1 MTPTPTTPAPTPAAT
16 NTDPAG
22 LRGIAAR
29 PVLARLSAL
38 LVAVLVAATAAGSAA
53 PNQLAD
59 RAAGFDTAYASF
71 QGWFVGERDEQGT
84 SYAHWRYQ
92 PQTGPPRRIDSETD
106 YARMGRGR
114 GIALLRRDRGARP
127 GFSLDYLHQPGS
139 PLDLVLL
146 GDRYRQPGPGWAGEP
161 TAWMARPT
169 TLDDVG
175 GWSPCSTAGTAPFC
189 HLDAAVADT
198 RAAVPTVPRTVS
210 YGPDGTVTAQ
220 TGIRLIDL
228 IARDLTPLT
237 AQQLT
242 ALQPVLTTLLPFT
255 IVIGPDGT
263 LRHAEVNARIST
275 ASATVEIQLGF
286 EHRGPATAADFPTPP
301 PVDSPEVRQVDR
313 LEYLFFLQAATD
325 YAVAQQA
332 AEAPH

>member
-1 MTPTPTTPAPTPAAT
+1 MTPTAT
-16 NTDPAG
+16 NRAA
-22 LRGIAAR
+22 AAR
-29 PVLARLSAL
+29 RGHHRIASHSVPVVLAAALVGAL
-38 LVAVLVAATAAGSAA
+38 LVATATASAA

-71 QGWFVGERDEQGT
+71 RGWFVGERDEQGT
-84 SYAHWRYQ
+84 SYAHWRYE
-92 PQTGPPRRIDSETD
+92 PQTGPPRTIDSETD

-114 GIALLRRDRGARP
+114 DIALLRRDRDARP

-139 PLDLVLL
+139 PLDVVLL
-146 GDRYRQPGPGWAGEP
+146 GDRYLQPGPDWAGEP
-161 TAWMARPT
+161 TAWVARPT

-175 GWSPCSTAGTAPFC
+175 GWSPCSTGGTAQFC
-189 HLDAAVADT
+189 GLDAAVGDT
-198 RAAVPTVPRTVS
+198 RAAVPAVPRTVT
-210 YGPDGTVTAQ
+210 YATDGTVIAR

-228 IARDLTPLT
+228 IARDLTPFN

-255 IVIGPDGT
+255 ITIGPDGT
-263 LRHAEVNARIST
+263 LRHAEVNARLST
-275 ASATVEIQLGF
+275 VAATVAVQLGL

-301 PVDSPEVRQVDR
+301 PVGSPEVRQVDR
-313 LEYLFFLQAATD
+313 LEYIFFVQAAND